1 MPAVSELARTDAENF
16 QVQSA
21 APLARATTIL
31 LAGGDLPASL
41 IADVAAEGGPAAISQ
56 LVQLAARHR
65 RG

>member
-1 MPAVSELARTDAENF
+1 MPAVSELARADAENF

-31 LAGGDLPASL
+31 LAGGALPASL
-41 IADVAAEGGPAAISQ
+41 IAEVTEEGGPAAISQ
-56 LVQLAARHR
+56 LVQLAVRHR

>member
-1 MPAVSELARTDAENF
+1 MSAVSELARADAENF

-31 LAGGDLPASL
+31 LAGGALPASL
-41 IADVAAEGGPAAISQ
+41 IAEVAEDGGHWAVTQ

-65 RG
+65 RV

>member
-1 MPAVSELARTDAENF
+1 MPAVSEPARADAENF

-31 LAGGDLPASL
+31 LAGGALPASL
-41 IADVAAEGGPAAISQ
+41 IAEVAEDGGPWAVTQ